1 MRQRPF
7 LLLTLIL
14 LSSPAF
20 AQGTQTAE
28 VGYISCPIRQQ
39 YVYLYQSLR
48 NFDILA
54 SPRCEEKVEILGR
67 DDRLGGY
74 LRVRTAD
81 GKEGYVPQAYVTATP
96 PARPR
101 VTMPDPPPPVPAG
114 QAPILAG
121 PLSSPRSGFGY
132 DMALVEVFGGYS
144 YLNTDTNG
152 LSTRRQADGW
162 AGSVAVNLTDFL
174 AAEGSVSG
182 HFRNNVDFSAIAP
195 GANSVAILSYSFLG
209 GPRINFRPA
218 FVHALVGVDY
228 LRGSRPGITAAQNS
242 LAAAFGG
249 GVQWDI
255 ASKWAVSAS
264 ADYVLTR
271 HNILAAVGIPS
282 ALAMQHNIRL
292 SAGVVFKLGRLITE

>member
-14 LSSPAF
+14 VSSHAF

-28 VGYISCPIRQQ
+28 AGYISCPVGQGH
-39 YVYLYQSLR
+39 VYLYQSMR
-48 NFDILA
+48 NFDVLA

-81 GKEGYVPQAYVTATP
+81 GKEGYVPQAHVSATP

-101 VTMPDPPPPVPAG
+101 LTVPEPPRAVPAG

-121 PLSSPRSGFGY
+121 PLSQPRSSFGY
-132 DMALVEVFGGYS
+132 DLPLLEVFGGYS
-144 YLNTDTNG
+144 YMNMDTNG
-152 LSTRRQADGW
+152 LSTRR
-162 AGSVAVNLTDFL
+162 AVNGWTGSLALNLTSLL

-182 HFRNNVDFSAIAP
+182 HYKNVDFSGIVP
-195 GANSVAILSYSFLG
+195 GANSVATLSYSFLG
-209 GPRINFRPA
+209 GPRINLRPA
-218 FVHALVGVDY
+218 FVHALVGMDY
-228 LRGSRPGITAAQNS
+228 LQGVGPGIAASEKS

-249 GVQWDI
+249 GAQWDI
-255 ASKWAVSAS
+255 ASRWAVSGS

-271 HNILAAVGIPS
+271 HSMLAAVGVPS
-282 ALAMQHNIRL
+282 AMAMQHNIRV
-292 SAGVVFKLGRLITE
+292 SGGVVFKLGRLITE